1 MKIKETQ
8 LKKLEEAGL
17 REGFF
22 TKLVNNIKKMSN
34 AKIQKIVDKSNKDV
48 AALLKDMRLNPE
60 KYKDLV
66 AEKVLFED
74 SIQFEQDIPMPGNG
88 MEFDD
93 SKLDNIN
100 VTIDDNVVSTSL
112 LNQIDYRGLDK

>member
-1 MKIKETQ
+1 MVSNNLSME
-8 LKKLEEAGL
+8 KL
-17 REGFF
+17 F
-22 TKLVNNIKKMSN
+22 
-34 AKIQKIVDKSNKDV
+34 
-48 AALLKDMRLNPE
+48 
-60 KYKDLV
+60 
-66 AEKVLFED
+66 
-74 SIQFEQDIPMPGNG
+74 QFEQDIPMPGNG

>member
-1 MKIKETQ
+1 
-8 LKKLEEAGL
+8 
-17 REGFF
+17 
-22 TKLVNNIKKMSN
+22 
-34 AKIQKIVDKSNKDV
+34 
-48 AALLKDMRLNPE
+48 
-60 KYKDLV
+60 LV
-66 AEKVLFED
+66 AEKVLIED

>member
-60 KYKDLV
+60 KYKDL
-66 AEKVLFED
+66 D
-74 SIQFEQDIPMPGNG
+74 
-88 MEFDD
+88 
-93 SKLDNIN
+93 
-100 VTIDDNVVSTSL
+100 
-112 LNQIDYRGLDK
+112 